1 MLCIKGLK
9 QYIIDRLNF
18 HPCYYYHPF
27 FVLSSYIFPSRWWF
41 FDGVGL
47 SVVAGAHI
55 LFLSK
60 TRYQLYKNRIDLKL
74 LTGCL
79 KDSDVTDEL
88 IEYHNNYWI
97 TYQVMKENNIESE
110 MSAITSFLLK
120 DDLQAIK
127 TLYEEDDI
135 DELVN
140 YLEGIELENKEL
152 KQLNQL
158 QIEIELSMYDKY
170 EELIEEIDNK
180 NAKKMEVKIMNFYI
194 LGEEQ
199 DNEFDE
205 KREKLMDKY
214 DVKWIK
220 EYDEDGNTIKKM
232 QKKDN

>member
-79 KDSDVTDEL
+79 KDSDITDEL

-110 MSAITSFLLK
+110 MSEITFF
-120 DDLQAIK
+120 IK
-127 TLYEEDDI
+127 
-135 DELVN
+135 
-140 YLEGIELENKEL
+140 
-152 KQLNQL
+152 
-158 QIEIELSMYDKY
+158 
-170 EELIEEIDNK
+170 
-180 NAKKMEVKIMNFYI
+180 
-194 LGEEQ
+194 
-199 DNEFDE
+199 
-205 KREKLMDKY
+205 R
-214 DVKWIK
+214 
-220 EYDEDGNTIKKM
+220 
-232 QKKDN
+232 

>member
-1 MLCIKGLK
+1 
-9 QYIIDRLNF
+9 
-18 HPCYYYHPF
+18 
-27 FVLSSYIFPSRWWF
+27 
-41 FDGVGL
+41 
-47 SVVAGAHI
+47 
-55 LFLSK
+55 
-60 TRYQLYKNRIDLKL
+60 
-74 LTGCL
+74 
-79 KDSDVTDEL
+79 
-88 IEYHNNYWI
+88 
-97 TYQVMKENNIESE
+97 MKCQKSL
-110 MSAITSFLLK
+110 FLLK

-127 TLYEEDDI
+127 ILYEEDVLPNI

-205 KREKLMDKY
+205 KREKLMDKC

-232 QKKDN
+232 QKKR